1 MYLIALASAA
11 LYGAADFLG
20 GVASKSLSTTLVV
33 AIAQATGLVVL
44 LAAIGLL
51 PPTDPAASDLAYG
64 AAAGLAG
71 TIGVGLLYRA
81 LAIGV
86 MGVVA
91 PITAVC
97 AVAIPVLFS
106 VVRGTRPAPL
116 VVAGI
121 VLALVAIVLV
131 SQQAS
136 EAAPRPDEHVGSASL
151 VQRLLARPL
160 GGRRNLTQMVRTWNG
175 QVSSGGSNLPVR
187 RGLPPGVPHALASG
201 VAIGVFFVVLSHARP
216 EAGLWPLVGARSAA
230 FPICVAASLVSGASL
245 RGVATRTVGAAS
257 AAGVVDMSANVL
269 YLLAS
274 QMGSLPV
281 AVTLSSL
288 YPASTVVLARVVLG
302 ERLHRVQVIGMA
314 CALVA
319 VACIVLGG
327 AR

>member
-1 MYLIALASAA
+1 MYLLALTSAA

-20 GVASKSLSTTLVV
+20 GIASKSLSTTIVV

-44 LAAIGLL
+44 LVAISLL
-51 PPTDPAASDLAYG
+51 PQADASGTDLVYG

-71 TIGVGLLYRA
+71 TVGVGLLYRA

-106 VVRGTRPAPL
+106 VVRGARPGR
-116 VVAGI
+116 VVVVGI
-121 VLALVAIVLV
+121 LLALVAIVLV
-131 SQQAS
+131 SQQPS
-136 EAAPRPDEHVGSASL
+136 SA
-151 VQRLLARPL
+151 
-160 GGRRNLTQMVRTWNG
+160 GRD
-175 QVSSGGSNLPVR
+175 LPAR
-187 RGLPPGVPHALASG
+187 RGLPPGVPHALVSG
-201 VAIGVFFVVLSHARP
+201 VAIGAFFVVLSQARP

-230 FPICVAASLVSGASL
+230 LPICVAASLVSRGSL
-245 RGVATRTVGAAS
+245 RGLAKRTVGTAA
-257 AAGVVDMSANVL
+257 AAGVLDMGANVL

-288 YPASTVVLARVVLG
+288 YPASTVVLARMVLG

-327 AR
+327 AG

>member
-1 MYLIALASAA
+1 MYMLALTSAA

-20 GVASKSLSTTLVV
+20 GVASKSLSTTVVV
-33 AIAQATGLVVL
+33 AVSQATGLVVL
-44 LAAIGLL
+44 LVAISLL
-51 PPTDPAASDLAYG
+51 PQADPSRSDLVYG
-64 AAAGLAG
+64 VAAGLAG
-71 TIGVGLLYRA
+71 TVGVGLLYRA

-106 VVRGTRPAPL
+106 VVRGARPGPL

-121 VLALVAIVLV
+121 ALALVAIVLV
-131 SQQAS
+131 SQQPAGP
-136 EAAPRPDEHVGSASL
+136 A
-151 VQRLLARPL
+151 
-160 GGRRNLTQMVRTWNG
+160 
-175 QVSSGGSNLPVR
+175 SNLPAR

-201 VAIGVFFVVLSHARP
+201 VAIGVFFVVLSHARS

-230 FPICVAASLVSGASL
+230 LPLCVAASLVSGASF
-245 RGVATRTVGAAS
+245 RGVANRTVRTAA
-257 AAGVVDMSANVL
+257 AAGVLDMSANVL

-288 YPASTVVLARVVLG
+288 YPASTVVLARIFQG
-302 ERLHRVQVIGMA
+302 ERLHRLQVVGMA

>member
-1 MYLIALASAA
+1 MMSLLALTSAV

-20 GVASKSLSTTLVV
+20 GVASKRLSTTVVV
-33 AIAQATGLVVL
+33 AFAQATGLVVL
-44 LAAIGLL
+44 LAAVRFL
-51 PPTDPAASDLAYG
+51 PPADPATADLAYG
-64 AAAGLAG
+64 AAAGLSG
-71 TIGVGLLYRA
+71 TVGVALLYRA

-106 VVRGTRPAPL
+106 VVSGDRPAPL
-116 VVAGI
+116 VVVGI
-121 VLALVAIVLV
+121 ALALVAIVLV
-131 SQQAS
+131 SQQPSGAAS
-136 EAAPRPDEHVGSASL
+136 GP
-151 VQRLLARPL
+151 ARA
-160 GGRRNLTQMVRTWNG
+160 
-175 QVSSGGSNLPVR
+175 
-187 RGLPPGVPHALASG
+187 RGLSPGVPHALASG
-201 VAIGVFFVVLSHARP
+201 VAIGVFFVVLSRARP
-216 EAGLWPLVGARSAA
+216 EAGLWPLVGARAA
-230 FPICVAASLVSGASL
+230 ALPICVAAGWVSGASL
-245 RGVATRTVGAAS
+245 RGVARRTLVTAS
-257 AAGVVDMSANVL
+257 SAGILDMSANAL

-274 QMGSLPV
+274 QMGSLPI

-327 AR
+327 TL

>member
-1 MYLIALASAA
+1 MYFLALTSAA

-20 GVASKSLSTTLVV
+20 GVASKSLSTTIVV
-33 AIAQATGLVVL
+33 AIAQASGLVVL

-51 PPTDPAASDLAYG
+51 PPADPAGTDLAYG

-71 TIGVGLLYRA
+71 TVGVGLLYRA

-106 VVRGTRPAPL
+106 VVRGARPGLL

-121 VLALVAIVLV
+121 LLALVAIVLV
-131 SQQAS
+131 SQQPS
-136 EAAPRPDEHVGSASL
+136 GAAL
-151 VQRLLARPL
+151 
-160 GGRRNLTQMVRTWNG
+160 NL
-175 QVSSGGSNLPVR
+175 SVR
-187 RGLPPGVPHALASG
+187 RGLPPGVPHALVSG

-230 FPICVAASLVSGASL
+230 LPICVAASLVSGGSF
-245 RGVATRTVGAAS
+245 RGVAKGTVGLAS

-288 YPASTVVLARVVLG
+288 YPASTVVLARIVLG
-302 ERLHRVQVIGMA
+302 ERLHRVQVVGMA